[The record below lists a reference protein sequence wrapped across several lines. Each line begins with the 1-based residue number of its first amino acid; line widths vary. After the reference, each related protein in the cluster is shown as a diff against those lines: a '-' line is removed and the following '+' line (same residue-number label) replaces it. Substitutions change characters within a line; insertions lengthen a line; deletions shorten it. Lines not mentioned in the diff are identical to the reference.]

1 MEFYKDAVIIMEREV
16 DLPSLESTC
25 IPNVFKDRTWAPVL
39 CSLVDVHLVL
49 VWEFFSNV
57 VVEGDH
63 LNCWGEREGLHTIS
77 FIYSELPSDQA
88 GDSKVFSS
96 I

>member
-1 MEFYKDAVIIMEREV
+1 MFRD
-16 DLPSLESTC
+16 C
-25 IPNVFKDRTWAPVL
+25 IWAPL
-39 CSLVDVHLVL
+39 LTSSMDVHHVL
-49 VWEFFSNV
+49 VREFFLNAI
-57 VVEGDH
+57 VEGDH